1 MKILFMG
8 TPDFAVPS
16 LRALAESGDTVVG
29 VVSQP
34 DRPKGRGHK
43 VQPTPVKLTAQEYGI
58 PVFQPGTLKNNS
70 FLDKLKEL
78 EPDIIIVAAYGQLL
92 PGYVLDYPKYGC
104 VNVHGSLLPKY
115 RGAAPVQQ
123 CIINGDK
130 ITGITTMYM
139 NRTLDTGDMILKAE
153 VEIGDDETAGE
164 LFDRLAELGGELIVE
179 TLERIKSGTAPRE
192 KQDDSL
198 SSYAPMLKKD
208 TGHIDWS
215 KSAADILN
223 LIRGTNPWPLA
234 YAEYMGETMKIYRA
248 AYGTKTDTE
257 TPGRIIGITGK
268 KLEVCCGDGNSIL
281 IDEIQ
286 FKGGKRMNVA
296 SYINGHTIEIG
307 ETLK

>member
-16 LRALAESGDTVVG
+16 LKALAESGDTVVG

-43 VQPTPVKLTAQEYGI
+43 VQPTPVKIIAQEYGI
-58 PVFQPGTLKNNS
+58 PVFQPVTLKNNS
-70 FLDKLKEL
+70 FLDKLNEL
-78 EPDIIIVAAYGQLL
+78 DPDIIIVAAYGQLL

-130 ITGITTMYM
+130 TTGITTMYM
-139 NRTLDTGDMILKAE
+139 DRTLDTGDMILRAE

-164 LFDRLAELGGELIVE
+164 LFDRLAELGGELIIK
-179 TLERIKSGTAPRE
+179 TLDRIKSGTAPRV
-192 KQDDSL
+192 KQDDDL

-215 KSAADILN
+215 RSAEEILN

-234 YAEYMGETMKIYRA
+234 YSEYRGETMKIYRA
-248 AYGTKTDTE
+248 AYGRKTDTE
-257 TPGRIIGITGK
+257 APGSIIGITGK
-268 KLEVCCGDGNSIL
+268 KLEVSCGDGNSIL

-296 SYINGHTIEIG
+296 SYINGHTIKIG